1 VIERFEQLL
10 RDLKASSTGSSNR
23 VVRLTLLTDL
33 PRLDAH
39 EITDK
44 GSINQRAVLENR
56 AQLVE
61 ELYQA
66 TPSSAVI
73 KLTE

>member
-1 VIERFEQLL
+1 
-10 RDLKASSTGSSNR
+10 
-23 VVRLTLLTDL
+23 LTLLTDL

-44 GSINQRAVLENR
+44 GSINQRAVLGNR

-61 ELYQA
+61 ELYQS